1 MNQAAS
7 EGKYL
12 IAPGTFLADPWRV
25 DGGLH
30 VDSLSQSWEK
40 GDELILAPGSSQS
53 MCDWWGLHGGEI
65 GPNDY
70 VKGIQICNWFEN
82 RPANGI
88 AFDAQNIGIGLRVE
102 LPKDRQGNGVIVNGE
117 PLDAAF
123 IAAPDVPMLRCYH
136 STIPYVQGSL
146 KRTALEIVAP
156 SGEVPLS
163 VSKDKVTINGT
174 LKGSGQTRGEAQFSG
189 DGKHAVFNV
198 KFTRPYTVRPVV
210 VISAN
215 QFERCRIVSIDT
227 NGFSVEFEKAP
238 KVGKGNITIW
248 WMAQE

>member
-1 MNQAAS
+1 
-7 EGKYL
+7 
-12 IAPGTFLADPWRV
+12 
-25 DGGLH
+25 
-30 VDSLSQSWEK
+30 
-40 GDELILAPGSSQS
+40 
-53 MCDWWGLHGGEI
+53 
-65 GPNDY
+65 
-70 VKGIQICNWFEN
+70 
-82 RPANGI
+82 
-88 AFDAQNIGIGLRVE
+88 
-102 LPKDRQGNGVIVNGE
+102 
-117 PLDAAF
+117 
-123 IAAPDVPMLRCYH
+123 
-136 STIPYVQGSL
+136 
-146 KRTALEIVAP
+146 VAP